1 MPRYI
6 VSRSA
11 EKNKDGDRPTIRLEV
26 RCRREDILIKGLE
39 IKDAQKHN
47 YFKSKY
53 SKDANLAA
61 AEQLIVEEIRKAGF
75 LRLPNM
81 SEPKSDLI
89 LADLILLE
97 QTP

>member
-1 MPRYI
+1 MI
-6 VSRSA
+6 
-11 EKNKDGDRPTIRLEV
+11 E
-26 RCRREDILIKGLE
+26 GLE
-39 IKDAQKHN
+39 IKNAKTN
-47 YFKSKY
+47 KLYRSKA
-53 SKDANLAA
+53 SKDANRAA